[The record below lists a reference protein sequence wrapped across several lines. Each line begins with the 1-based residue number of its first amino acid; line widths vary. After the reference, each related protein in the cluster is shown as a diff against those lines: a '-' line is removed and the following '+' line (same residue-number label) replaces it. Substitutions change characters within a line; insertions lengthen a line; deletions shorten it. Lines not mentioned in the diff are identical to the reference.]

1 MRFAFIWLWFVSL
14 LFFVPFEA
22 RGQSPETKPAVSD
35 QRSLT
40 AEELDALVAP
50 IALYPDPL
58 LAEVLM
64 ASTYPLEVVQAD
76 RWLRSK
82 KQLTEDMLKTESVKQ
97 PWDKSVKSLVATPSV
112 LEMMGTQLEWTQKLG
127 DAVLAQQA
135 DVMAAVQRLRFKA
148 HENKKLSSSKEQ
160 TVSVAQAEGKQVI
173 AIEPATPDAIF
184 VPYYDPAVAYGP
196 WPYSDYPPYY
206 FPPPPW
212 ISSEFIG
219 SGIVF
224 GAGFLL
230 GRWTSGG
237 NYWGGGIGWGNGN
250 IDINR
255 PIHGRGDHVAHWRH
269 NPQHRRGVGYTN
281 ADVRQRFGGADISA
295 RGEARQELRK
305 KGETLNSSKG
315 RSGVA
320 KGQTAQRKKA
330 AAVATKKGAGTRKG
344 ASKSSSAKA
353 KKVAQNRSKGHAKA
367 RSGRS
372 GSARRSSH
380 QARYNRS
387 HVRHSAYSGRGRARG
402 GGGGVR
408 RGGGG
413 RRR

>member
-1 MRFAFIWLWFVSL
+1 MPFAFIWLWSVALL
-14 LFFVPFEA
+14 LFLPFEA
-22 RGQSPETKPAVSD
+22 WGQSPETKPVQSD

-50 IALYPDPL
+50 IALYPDTL

-82 KQLTEDMLKTESVKQ
+82 KQLTEDALKTETMKQ

-112 LEMMGTQLEWTQKLG
+112 LEMMGAQLDWTQKLG

-135 DVMAAVQRLRFKA
+135 DVMAAVQRLRLKA

-160 TVSVAQAEGKQVI
+160 TVSVTQAGDKQVI

-196 WPYSDYPPYY
+196 WPYSEYPPYY

-219 SGIVF
+219 SGVAF

-230 GRWTSGG
+230 GRWASGG
-237 NYWGGGIGWGNGN
+237 NYWGGGIRWGNGD

-281 ADVRQRFGGADISA
+281 ADVRQRFGGADNPA
-295 RGEARQELRK
+295 RSEARQELRK
-305 KGETLNSSKG
+305 KGETLTPSKG
-315 RSGVA
+315 RPGVA
-320 KGQTAQRKKA
+320 KGQSAQRKKA

-344 ASKSSSAKA
+344 AAKSSSAKA
-353 KKVAQNRSKGHAKA
+353 KKVAQNRSKSHAKA

-372 GSARRSSH
+372 GTVRRSSH
-380 QARYNRS
+380 QARYNRTY
-387 HVRHSAYSGRGRARG
+387 VRHSASSSRGRARHSG
-402 GGGGVR
+402 GGGFR
-408 RGGGG
+408 RGGG
-413 RRR
+413 RR

>member
-1 MRFAFIWLWFVSL
+1 MPFAFLWLWFVSL
-14 LFFVPFEA
+14 LFFAPFEA
-22 RGQSPETKPAVSD
+22 RGQSPETKPVGSD

-40 AEELDALVAP
+40 AEQIDALVAP

-82 KQLTEDMLKTESVKQ
+82 KQLTEDTLKTESAKQ

-112 LEMMGTQLEWTQKLG
+112 LEMMGAQLEWTQKLG

-135 DVMAAVQRLRFKA
+135 DVMAAIQRLRFKA
-148 HENKKLSSSKEQ
+148 HENKKLSSGKEQ
-160 TVSVAQAEGKQVI
+160 IVSVTQAEGKQVI
-173 AIEPATPDAIF
+173 AIEPATPDTVF
-184 VPYYDPAVAYGP
+184 VPYYDPAAAYGP
-196 WPYSDYPPYY
+196 WPSSEYPPYY

-212 ISSEFIG
+212 ISPELIG
-219 SGIVF
+219 SGIAF

-269 NPQHRRGVGYTN
+269 DPQHRRGVGYTN
-281 ADVRQRFGGADISA
+281 SNVRQRFSGTDNPA
-295 RGEARQELRK
+295 RSEARQELRK
-305 KGETLNSSKG
+305 RGDTLTPSKG

-320 KGQTAQRKKA
+320 KGQAGHSKKA
-330 AAVATKKGAGTRKG
+330 ATVAAKKGAGARKG
-344 ASKSSSAKA
+344 ASKSSSVKA
-353 KKVAQNRSKGHAKA
+353 KKVAQNRNKSHAKA

-380 QARYNRS
+380 QARYNKS
-387 HVRHSAYSGRGRARG
+387 HVRRSAYSGRSRARH
-402 GGGGVR
+402 GGGVR
-408 RGGGG
+408 RGGG